1 MTHQKAAL
9 LPFSKMAPYF
19 NYIISMDTKGPINPA
34 SEGHHYIYVIV
45 DHFSNYIA
53 TVPAQKN
60 NAHCAIY
67 ALLHH
72 WISKFGPPQYFVTD
86 RGSEYINTEM
96 TNLCVLFN
104 IKHSPRTPHSPW
116 TNGLVEVQNKNLGT
130 HLRMFL
136 YDTPENWSTQVHFFA
151 YAHNTQP
158 LSHLNVSPHEIV
170 LHMKPR
176 IPLNFNLNLTRNHK
190 RDCTAQYCSA
200 LPPHSHYK
208 PTDLNPLFYSALLKP
223 ISTWF
228 LTVETA
234 MLQIYSR
241 VHQYALKKINSLA
254 HTIQETTNPDKPLP
268 LNSFV
273 LHRNFKQV
281 QFSDKLKPLRNG
293 PFKIINKPTDVTYEL
308 LTSEGFT
315 FHTHR
320 NHLVPYYPKEPLL
333 FPHIQKYKNVDIM
346 IIILM
351 II

>member
-1 MTHQKAAL
+1 
-9 LPFSKMAPYF
+9 
-19 NYIISMDTKGPINPA
+19 MDTKGPINPA

-53 TVPAQKN
+53 TVPAPKN
-60 NAHCAIY
+60 NAHYAIY

-72 WISKFGPPQYFVTD
+72 WTSKFGPLQYLVTD
-86 RGSEYINTEM
+86 RGSEYLNTDM

-104 IKHSPRTPHSPW
+104 IRHSPRTPHSPW
-116 TNGLVEVQNKNLGT
+116 TNGLVEVQNKNIGT
-130 HLRMFL
+130 HLRLFFMIL
-136 YDTPENWSTQVHFFA
+136 LKTGQHKYNFFA

-170 LHMKPR
+170 LHTKPR
-176 IPLNFNLNLTRNHK
+176 IPLNFNLNLTRNYK
-190 RDCTAQYCSA
+190 RECTANYCSS

-208 PTDLNPLFYSALLKP
+208 PTDLNPLFHSALLKP

-241 VHQYALKKINSLA
+241 VHQYTLKKNNSLA

-273 LHRNFKQV
+273 LHQ
-281 QFSDKLKPLRNG
+281 KL
-293 PFKIINKPTDVTYEL
+293 
-308 LTSEGFT
+308 
-315 FHTHR
+315 
-320 NHLVPYYPKEPLL
+320 
-333 FPHIQKYKNVDIM
+333 
-346 IIILM
+346 
-351 II
+351 